1 MEMVFCQKCG
11 MLLQA
16 PEYLGTKKAAL
27 PITRIVALL
36 QRRSIHSRLYNGYQ
50 FTSREGVVL

>member
-1 MEMVFCQKCG
+1 MEMVFYQKCG

-16 PEYLGTKKAAL
+16 PEHLGTKKAAL

-50 FTSREGVVL
+50 FTSHEGVVL